1 MKCPIN
7 FRKIQSVLKTSKIA
21 FTSFSLPEDRTLK
34 VVIRGIP
41 TDIPEDEITAE
52 LELRGFTV
60 KTVKRFGANS
70 RPLPMCLVILTK
82 TPQSTTIYEI
92 TSMFYLSVRVES
104 FKKSGPAQ
112 CFLCQR
118 FGHGSK
124 NCGHAP
130 RCVKCSG
137 NHLAKECAKPK
148 QDSPTCCNCGGG
160 HTANFRGCPYYL
172 HVAALSKPAVT
183 KPPPPTQPT
192 SDSFAQQKS
201 DTSYADIVKSDKN
214 PTSGGTTKN
223 NQINIDEIITL
234 LTDLL
239 TAFSS
244 DSDPKSIMV
253 STIKSFLSLNSRN
266 G

>member
-1 MKCPIN
+1 
-7 FRKIQSVLKTSKIA
+7 
-21 FTSFSLPEDRTLK
+21 

-41 TDIPEDEITAE
+41 TDIAEDEITAE

-60 KTVKRFGANS
+60 NTVKRFGANS
-70 RPLPMCLVILTK
+70 RPLPMCLIILPK
-82 TPQSTTIYEI
+82 NPQSSSIYEI
-92 TSMFYLSVRVES
+92 TSMFYLSARVES

-137 NHLAKECAKPK
+137 NHLAKECVKPK
-148 QDSPTCCNCGGG
+148 QDPPSCCNCGGS

-172 HVAALSKPAVT
+172 NLAASSKPAVT
-183 KPPPPTQPT
+183 KPPPPPIQPT
-192 SDSFAQQKS
+192 SPSFAQSKS
-201 DTSYADIVKSDKN
+201 DIRYADVVKSDKN
-214 PTSGGTTKN
+214 PTSDVTKT

-239 TAFSS
+239 TALTA

-253 STIKSFLSLNSRN
+253 STIKSFLSLLTSRN

>member
-1 MKCPIN
+1 MKCPTY
-7 FRKIQSVLKTSKIA
+7 FRKIQSALRTNGIA

-41 TDIPEDEITAE
+41 TDIAEDEITAE

-60 KTVKRFGANS
+60 HTVKRFGANS
-70 RPLPMCLVILTK
+70 RPLPMCLVILAK
-82 TPQSTTIYEI
+82 TTQSTTIYEI

-118 FGHGSK
+118 FGQGSK
-124 NCGHAP
+124 NCGQAP

-137 NHLAKECAKPK
+137 NHLAKECTKPK
-148 QDSPTCCNCGGG
+148 QDSPSCCNCGGS
-160 HTANFRGCPYYL
+160 HTANFLGCPYYL
-172 HVAALSKPAVT
+172 HLAASSKPAVT
-183 KPPPPTQPT
+183 IPPPPSQST
-192 SDSFAQQKS
+192 SASFAQPKS
-201 DTSYADIVKSDKN
+201 DTSYADAVKSDKN
-214 PTSGGTTKN
+214 PISNETKT

-239 TAFSS
+239 TALTS
-244 DSDPKSIMV
+244 DSDHKSIMV
-253 STIKSFLSLNSRN
+253 STIKSFLSLLTSRN